1 MTFRVAVFS
10 ATAAT
15 AAAFALVAALSWG
28 TVPAGATPAY
38 AQQTKQ
44 GCPACHKMPP
54 SASTLTPTGEKFKA
68 NGHKM

>member
-15 AAAFALVAALSWG
+15 AAAFALIAALSLG
-28 TVPAGATPAY
+28 TAPAKATPAY
-38 AQQTKQ
+38 AQQTKM
-44 GCPACHKMPP
+44 GCPSCHKMPP

-68 NGHKM
+68 NGHKL

>member
-1 MTFRVAVFS
+1 V
-10 ATAAT
+10 T
-15 AAAFALVAALSWG
+15 AAAFALAAMIGLGSG
-28 TVPAGATPAY
+28 SAKATPAY

-44 GCPACHKMPP
+44 GCPTCHKMPP

>member
-15 AAAFALVAALSWG
+15 AAAFALAAVLSWG
-28 TVPAGATPAY
+28 AGPAQATPAY
-38 AQQTKQ
+38 AQQTGK
-44 GCPACHKMPP
+44 GCPVCHKMPP
-54 SASTLTPTGEKFKA
+54 SATTLTPTGEKFKA

>member
-15 AAAFALVAALSWG
+15 AAAFALAAVLTWG
-28 TVPAGATPAY
+28 SGPAKATPAY

-44 GCPACHKMPP
+44 GCPTCHSGAPK
-54 SASTLTPTGEKFKA
+54 ADNLTPTGQKFKA